1 MIKRLFRISAYLVAL
16 FIFFFILKSFTPK
29 QDFSILIQNG
39 FILDGTG
46 NPWIKGDIGIDGNRI
61 AEIGNLSNKRAGITI
76 DAKNLMVAPGFI
88 DVHTHCDRQIVEV
101 PTVDNYIL
109 QGVTTVVGGNCG
121 GHPFPLQDLF
131 TALED
136 KGMSV
141 NFGCLA
147 GHNTIRREVMGL
159 KMDPPTDEELDQM
172 KILIQKEMESGALG
186 FSTGLSYLPGTYSN
200 TSELVSLV
208 SALIPF
214 GGIYTSHIRDQGK
227 KITQAIQEAIEI
239 GEKNDIPVLISHIK
253 LAEDSVWGKPE
264 MITGPV
270 EKARDRG
277 VEVFLDQYPY
287 SATSS
292 GFTSSFPSWCFEGGR
307 EKFLE
312 RLKDKDIYQKIKSY
326 IIERRLTSTK
336 NIDKLKTI
344 YIARSQHNPEY
355 EGKNLREI
363 LVSQNKEPSTD
374 NAVDLIIDIE
384 KNGGANGIFFQM
396 DERDVEYLM
405 KLPYT
410 MHASDGGVQIVGN
423 GMPHP
428 RNYGTFP
435 RVIAHYVRE
444 RGVIKLEEAIRK
456 MTSLP
461 AQTFRIKERGMLRE
475 GMYADITVFD
485 YRSFKDN
492 ASFSDPHQYAQGLQ
506 YVIVNGKIVV
516 EKGVH
521 TGKLPGMVT
530 YGPGK
535 KQEEENGN
543 QDRTGNS

>member
-29 QDFSILIQNG
+29 QDFAILIQNG
-39 FILDGTG
+39 FILDGSG
-46 NPWIKGDIGIDGNRI
+46 NPWFKGDIGINGNMI
-61 AEIGNLSNKRAGITI
+61 EEIGNLSEKRAGTTI
-76 DAKNLMVAPGFI
+76 DATNLMVAPGFI
-88 DVHTHCDRQIVEV
+88 DVHTHCDRKIIEV
-101 PTVDNYIL
+101 PTVDNYIH
-109 QGVTTVVGGNCG
+109 QGVTTVIGGNCG
-121 GHPFPLQDLF
+121 GHPYPLQDLF
-131 TALED
+131 TELEEN
-136 KGMSV
+136 GMSI
-141 NFGCLA
+141 NFGCLV

-159 KMDPPTDEELDQM
+159 KMDPPTGDELDQM
-172 KILIQKEMESGALG
+172 KILIQKEMEAGALG

-200 TSELVSLV
+200 TTELVSLV

-214 GGIYTSHIRDQGK
+214 GGIYTSHIRDQGQ
-227 KITQAIQEAIEI
+227 KITQAIQEAIEV

-253 LAEDSVWGKPE
+253 LAEDVVWGKHE

-270 EKARDRG
+270 EMARDRG

-287 SATSS
+287 TATSS

-312 RLKDKDIYQKIKSY
+312 RLKYKDTYQKIKSY
-326 IIERRLTSTK
+326 INERRLTSTK

-344 YIARSQHNPEY
+344 YIARSRHTPDY

-363 LVSQNKEPSTD
+363 LISQNKEPSND
-374 NAVDLIIDIE
+374 NAADLIIDIE
-384 KNGGANGIFFQM
+384 KNGGASGIFFQM

-410 MHASDGGVQIVGN
+410 IHASDGGVQIVGN

-444 RGVIKLEEAIRK
+444 RGVIALEEAIRK

-461 AQTFRIKERGMLRE
+461 AQAFRIQQRGMLRE
-475 GMYADITVFD
+475 GMYADITVFN
-485 YRSFKDN
+485 YQSFKDN
-492 ASFSDPHQYAQGLQ
+492 ASFSDPHQYGQGLR
-506 YVIVNGKIVV
+506 YVIINGEIVV
-516 EKGVH
+516 ANDNH
-521 TGKLPGMVT
+521 TGSLPGMVV

-535 KQEEENGN
+535 KQEEEIEN

>member
-1 MIKRLFRISAYLVAL
+1 MIKRLFRITAYLVAL

-29 QDFSILIQNG
+29 QDFTILIQNG

-46 NPWIKGDIGIDGNRI
+46 NPWFKGDIGINGNRI
-61 AEIGNLSNKRAGITI
+61 EEIGNLSNKRAGKTI
-76 DAKNLMVAPGFI
+76 DATNLMVAPGFI
-88 DVHTHCDRQIVEV
+88 DVHTHCDRQIIEV
-101 PTVDNYIL
+101 PTVDNYIH
-109 QGVTTVVGGNCG
+109 QGVTTVIGGNCG
-121 GHPFPLQDLF
+121 GHPYPLQDLF
-131 TALED
+131 DELEE

-141 NFGCLA
+141 NFGCLV

-159 KMDPPTDEELDQM
+159 KMDPPTEDELDQM
-172 KILIQKEMESGALG
+172 KILIQKEMASGALG

-208 SALIPF
+208 SALFPF
-214 GGIYTSHIRDQGK
+214 GGIYTSHIRDQGQ

-239 GEKNDIPVLISHIK
+239 GEKNDMPVLISHIK
-253 LAEDSVWGKPE
+253 LAEDAVWGKPE

-270 EKARDRG
+270 EKARERG

-287 SATSS
+287 TATSS

-307 EKFLE
+307 ERFLE
-312 RLKDKDIYQKIKSY
+312 RLKDKDTYQKIRSY
-326 IIERRLTSTK
+326 IIERRLTSTR
-336 NIDKLKTI
+336 NIEKLKTI
-344 YIARSQHNPEY
+344 YIAQSRHNPEY

-363 LVSQNKEPSTD
+363 LISQNKEPTTD

-384 KNGGANGIFFQM
+384 KNGGAGGIFFQM
-396 DERDVEYLM
+396 DEEDVEYLM
-405 KLPYT
+405 GLPYT

-435 RVIAHYVRE
+435 RVISHYVRE

-461 AQTFRIKERGMLRE
+461 AQVFRIQQRGILRE
-475 GMYADITVFD
+475 GMFADITVFNLQ
-485 YRSFKDN
+485 SFKDN
-492 ASFSDPHQYAQGLQ
+492 ATFSDPHQYSQGLQ
-506 YVIVNGKIVV
+506 YVLVNGEIVIADDI
-516 EKGVH
+516 H
-521 TGKLPGMVT
+521 TGKLPGMLI

-535 KQEEENGN
+535 KQEEENEN
-543 QDRTGNS
+543 QDRTGNP